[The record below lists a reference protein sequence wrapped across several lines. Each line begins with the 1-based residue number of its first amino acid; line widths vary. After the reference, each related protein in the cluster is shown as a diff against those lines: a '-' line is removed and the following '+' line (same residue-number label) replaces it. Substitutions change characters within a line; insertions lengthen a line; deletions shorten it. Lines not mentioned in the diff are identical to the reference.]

1 MSSQTTNHRPFAPG
15 TREWKSNSILH
26 RIDGPAVVQPDGKE
40 LWFFHGKL
48 HRDNG
53 PAVVQPDGLQEWWHR
68 GALHRNEEG
77 MPARIYPDG
86 SAEYWENGVK
96 LTYNDPTP
104 KVTEQPKENIPDKP
118 AANYDN
124 ELIYNNNM
132 PIQTVLVEDLVHDYI
147 VKKALYLNL
156 VKELKRITE
165 AYNIARD
172 EYHKAIDKYT
182 ENLQNQ
188 TNL

>member
-53 PAVVQPDGLQEWWHR
+53 PAVVQPDGLQEWWYR
-68 GALHRNEEG
+68 GVLHRTEEG
-77 MPARIYPDG
+77 KPARILPDG

-104 KVTEQPKENIPDKP
+104 KVVEQPKEKVSDKP
-118 AANYDN
+118 AVVHDN
-124 ELIYNNNM
+124 ELSYNNNM
-132 PIQTVLVEDLVHDYI
+132 PTQTVLVEDLVHEYI